1 MIKNDLRSL
10 DDLTNMQEETERQL
24 RFTEER
30 IRKGGGLD
38 PEEYLSLRRT
48 LLQRLRLCGDIR
60 KDNFSE
66 ESLAAIRQSRTAA
79 VLGQKGGMSRDE
91 EGSRTANGNKIIS
104 GHFHPARKPFDAKR
118 TCKENRPDPGE
129 YQ

>member
-1 MIKNDLRSL
+1 MMRTL
-10 DDLTNMQEETERQL
+10 RQL

-38 PEEYLSLRRT
+38 PEEYLSFRRT

-60 KDNFSE
+60 KENFSE

-79 VLGQKGGMSRDE
+79 VLGQKGGTSRNE
-91 EGSRTANGNKIIS
+91 EVCHIANGNKVFA
-104 GHFHPARKPFDAKR
+104 G
-118 TCKENRPDPGE
+118 
-129 YQ
+129 Q